1 MTLRWPAHR
10 TSQPKVPC
18 TWGFLTNMLVMA
30 PWPVFTCLGFVS
42 VSLRGSY
49 RFWFVGLRALPG
61 SGACAV
67 RSVFLEQR
75 PSAPC
80 TRSLGWG
87 RGRTCWE
94 ETCSLELQAE
104 HEMRGGM
111 GCGGSRRE
119 GLPAEVRAGGGAG
132 RPSHGGP
139 GSVRSSVWHR
149 HRGGRSAGRAVSCV
163 RAGTWLPA
171 LRTPSRLPPPQS
183 PGGRSALR
191 LFVGVKKCR
200 CRDFRNVVGDS
211 DFRRSLFLRAPQ
223 ASPCTPARP
232 SCSAAS
238 TITKL
243 FPLCGAPASPETWT
257 APPRGS
263 TTRTPSPTRPW

>member
-1 MTLRWPAHR
+1 MACLCLSRICLVRVSTL
-10 TSQPKVPC
+10 
-18 TWGFLTNMLVMA
+18 
-30 PWPVFTCLGFVS
+30 

-87 RGRTCWE
+87 RGTTCWE

-111 GCGGSRRE
+111 RRGGSRRE

-132 RPSHGGP
+132 SAQPWRPRECAEQRLAPPQGRP
-139 GSVRSSVWHR
+139 QRGS
-149 HRGGRSAGRAVSCV
+149 GEEGRAVSCI
-163 RAGTWLPA
+163 RASTWLPA
-171 LRTPSRLPPPQS
+171 LRTPLRLPPPQS
-183 PGGRSALR
+183 PGGHSALR
-191 LFVGVKKCR
+191 LLVGVKKCR

-211 DFRRSLFLRAPQ
+211 DF
-223 ASPCTPARP
+223 
-232 SCSAAS
+232 
-238 TITKL
+238 
-243 FPLCGAPASPETWT
+243 
-257 APPRGS
+257 
-263 TTRTPSPTRPW
+263 

>member
-10 TSQPKVPC
+10 TSQSKVPC

-30 PWPVFTCLGFVS
+30 PWPVFACFGFVS
-42 VSLRGSY
+42 SVCPLWSLS
-49 RFWFVGLRALPG
+49 VGLTV

-111 GCGGSRRE
+111 RRGGSRRE

-132 RPSHGGP
+132 SAQPWRPRECAEQRLALPQGRP
-139 GSVRSSVWHR
+139 QRGS
-149 HRGGRSAGRAVSCV
+149 GEEGRAVSCI
-163 RAGTWLPA
+163 RASTWLPA
-171 LRTPSRLPPPQS
+171 LRTPLRLPPPQS
-183 PGGRSALR
+183 PGGHSALR
-191 LFVGVKKCR
+191 LLVGVKKCR

-211 DFRRSLFLRAPQ
+211 DF
-223 ASPCTPARP
+223 
-232 SCSAAS
+232 
-238 TITKL
+238 
-243 FPLCGAPASPETWT
+243 
-257 APPRGS
+257 
-263 TTRTPSPTRPW
+263 